1 MAEQTGGIRAGRA
14 FVELALNDNKLLRG
28 LKAAAAK
35 LKAFGSQV
43 MGIGSRLIAGSSV
56 LAVPLLGAVNHFAEL
71 GDQLEKAS
79 TRTGIG
85 VEALSELKHA
95 AEASDVTFEEL
106 QTALVGMKK
115 AIESGLELPGET
127 VEEKFLAAAQ
137 VISMF
142 DNEIDRANA
151 AMAIFGKSGV
161 TLLPMLANG
170 AEGIR
175 ALQEEARE
183 FGLTVTTEQ
192 AKAAAT
198 FGDTWALAVKSV
210 KSAFFEIGAALAPV
224 LTQIIQAILPV
235 IKAIGAWVRENSSL
249 AITIAGVIAGAF
261 ALGTAVV
268 ALGTIIWGVGTI
280 LSVVTGLFGAL
291 GSAISLLLSPLGL
304 IAAAIA
310 GVVVAWATMTE
321 SGIKTVSHLIPEFQ
335 SLGEEFHEV
344 WEGIKAAVQSG
355 QLELAFEIVTLTIKR
370 LWLGTLAALTKA
382 WNDFIR
388 TITTWLKNN
397 PWIFVVAGGAIGG
410 YAAGPW
416 GAIGGAFVGF
426 GAGLFVDDI
435 ADAIE
440 RGAMLNAGAAEAKL
454 REAQNR
460 IQALV
465 QQAKQAKAELE
476 RKKKEVP
483 EKPAIKDTL
492 PTRQQIIQSL
502 VGAKGAFA
510 VSFAR
515 GQFALGDQIKRQEE
529 ILDKINR
536 NVEKIREDVRD
547 GLKMK

>member
-1 MAEQTGGIRAGRA
+1 MAEQAGGIRAGRA

-56 LAVPLLGAVNHFAEL
+56 LAVPLLGAVKHFAEL
-71 GDQLEKAS
+71 GDQLEKTS
-79 TRTGIG
+79 IRTGIG

-161 TLLPMLANG
+161 TLLPMLADG

-175 ALQEEARE
+175 ALREEARE

-268 ALGTIIWGVGTI
+268 ALGAIIWGVGTI
-280 LSVVTGLFGAL
+280 LSVVTGLFSAL

-321 SGIKTVSHLIPEFQ
+321 SGKKTVSHLIPEFQ

-355 QLELAFEIVTLTIKR
+355 QLELAFEIVTQTIKR
-370 LWLGTLAALTKA
+370 LWLGTLAALIKA

-410 YAAGPW
+410 LAAGPW

-426 GAGLFVDDI
+426 GAGVFVDDI

-460 IQALV
+460 MQALV
-465 QQAKQAKAELE
+465 QQAKAELE
-476 RKKKEVP
+476 RKKKEWP
-483 EKPAIKDTL
+483 EKPPIKDTL
-492 PTRQQIIQSL
+492 PTRQQIVQSL

>member
-14 FVELALNDNKLLRG
+14 FVELALNDNKLMRG

-35 LKAFGSQV
+35 LQAFGSQV

-56 LAVPLLGAVNHFAEL
+56 LAVPLLGAVKHFAEL

-79 TRTGIG
+79 IRTGIG

-142 DNEIDRANA
+142 DDEIDRANA
-151 AMAIFGKSGV
+151 AMAIFGQSGV
-161 TLLPMLANG
+161 KLLPMLADG

-175 ALQEEARE
+175 ALREEARE

-235 IKAIGAWVRENSSL
+235 IKAIGAWVQENSSL
-249 AITIAGVIAGAF
+249 AITIAGAIAGAF
-261 ALGTAVV
+261 ALGIAVV
-268 ALGTIIWGVGTI
+268 ALGNIIWSVGTI
-280 LSVVTGLFGAL
+280 LSLVTGLFSAL

-304 IAAAIA
+304 ITAAIA

-321 SGIKTVSHLIPEFQ
+321 SGQQAISHLIPEFR
-335 SLGEEFHEV
+335 SLGEEFRQV
-344 WEGIKAAVQSG
+344 WEGIIAAVQSG
-355 QLELAFEIVTLTIKR
+355 RLELAFEIVTLAIKR
-370 LWLGTLAALTKA
+370 LWLGALAGLIKA
-382 WNDFIR
+382 WNNFIR

-397 PWIFVVAGGAIGG
+397 PWIFVVGGGVAGGV
-410 YAAGPW
+410 AAGPW

-426 GAGLFVDDI
+426 GAGMFVDHI

-440 RGAMLNAGAAEAKL
+440 QRAMLDARAVEAKL
-454 REAQNR
+454 REAQR
-460 IQALV
+460 RMQVLV
-465 QQAKQAKAELE
+465 QQAQAGLE
-476 RKKKEVP
+476 QKKKEVMN
-483 EKPAIKDTL
+483 KPVIKETF
-492 PTRQQIIQSL
+492 PARQQIIQAL
-502 VGAKGAFA
+502 MGAKGAFA
-510 VSFAR
+510 VSFAS
-515 GQFALGDQIKRQEE
+515 GQFALGDQIRRQEE
-529 ILDKINR
+529 ILDQINR
-536 NVEKIREDVRD
+536 NVEKIREDVRN

>member
-35 LKAFGSQV
+35 LNAFGSQV

-56 LAVPLLGAVNHFAEL
+56 LAVPLLGAVKHFAEL

-106 QTALVGMKK
+106 QAALVGMKK
-115 AIESGLELPGET
+115 AIESGLKLPGET

-151 AMAIFGKSGV
+151 AMAIFGESGV
-161 TLLPMLANG
+161 KLLPMFADG

-175 ALQEEARE
+175 ALREEARE

-224 LTQIIQAILPV
+224 LTQIIQASLPV

-268 ALGTIIWGVGTI
+268 ALGAIIRGVGTI
-280 LSVVTGLFGAL
+280 LSVVTGLFSAL

-321 SGIKTVSHLIPEFQ
+321 SGKQTVSHLIPEFQ
-335 SLGEEFHEV
+335 SLGKEFHEV

-355 QLELAFEIVTLTIKR
+355 QLELAFEIVTLAIKR
-370 LWLGTLAALTKA
+370 LWLGTLAALIKA

-397 PWIFVVAGGAIGG
+397 PWIFVVAGGVAGG
-410 YAAGPW
+410 LAAGPW
-416 GAIGGAFVGF
+416 GAIGGGFAGF

-454 REAQNR
+454 REVQNR
-460 IQALV
+460 MQALV
-465 QQAKQAKAELE
+465 QQAKAELE
-476 RKKKEVP
+476 RKKKEAP
-483 EKPAIKDTL
+483 EKPAIKDL

-510 VSFAR
+510 VPFAR